1 MAKFM
6 ILRNDRTSLYE
17 VHVEGCAH
25 KIARHMEQMHGSYEA
40 PTGQQVAIDFEKGN
54 EGCLAALGPCA
65 KAGAVNEKARRAA
78 SLLTLDF

>member
-6 ILRNDRTSLYE
+6 VLRNERTSFYE

-25 KIARHMEQMHGSYEA
+25 KMARHQERMSGSYEA
-40 PTGQQVAIDFEKGN
+40 ETGQQVAVEFEEGN
-54 EGCLAALGPCA
+54 EGCLAVLGPCA

-78 SLLTLDF
+78 SLEREFG